1 MFSQLHCMTQI
12 CTKYL
17 RELAQKQS
25 AFVQCS
31 TLHSVPVSLC
41 IGCKDPF
48 KEMQYAYSKMR
59 DVQNCTETFFDK
71 DRINIVSTTQ
81 SILTGLWTK
90 AYCDG
95 WYMCYN

>member
-1 MFSQLHCMTQI
+1 MTQI
-12 CTKYL
+12 CQKYL

-41 IGCKDPF
+41 IGCKLQLS
-48 KEMQYAYSKMR
+48 EMQDIYLHMR
-59 DVQNCTETFFDK
+59 EEKNCTETFFDK

-95 WYMCYN
+95 